1 MFSLFNRNK
10 TEPEMEIEVQDLT
23 DEQVDSMQASV
34 GGRDEYKA
42 LMRWAAN
49 MKSEK
54 FNDDFNDVVSTGDY
68 DAILANVLNIK
79 KQYDT
84 AMEADPEGT
93 AEAAK
98 EQKPQP
104 PELVRKVWELM
115 AGEENYENNTLT
127 DMQEATKMC
136 LYLIE
141 MEHQHSINQMQ
152 GHSEHDTLRMQFEK
166 DISKIRAARH
176 IISDIWVE
184 HLRNTSNNHET
195 NNWCWSPLATLS

>member
-1 MFSLFNRNK
+1 MFSLFNRNS
-10 TEPEMEIEVQDLT
+10 TRPEIEIEVQDLT
-23 DEQVDSMQASV
+23 DEQVDSMHASV

-42 LMRWAAN
+42 LMRWAAH

-93 AEAAK
+93 AEASK

-104 PELVRKVWELM
+104 PELVRNVWELM
-115 AGEENYENNTLT
+115 AGEGNYENNTLT

-141 MEHQHSINQMQ
+141 MEHECSIKQMQ

-166 DISKIRAARH
+166 DIAKIRAARH
-176 IISDIWVE
+176 IISDI
-184 HLRNTSNNHET
+184 
-195 NNWCWSPLATLS
+195 